1 MSLGPVSLV
10 NESSSAKYV
19 GQIVNIPIT
28 EEPNRTESVQLISLM
43 NSFRA
48 ELSYQWMLMLL
59 RKTNYDFEVSK
70 EKKML
75 LWNNDHIVW

>member
-10 NESSSAKYV
+10 NESSSGKYV

-28 EEPNRTESVQLISLM
+28 EETNRTESVQLISLM

-48 ELSYQWMLMLL
+48 ELSYQ
-59 RKTNYDFEVSK
+59 
-70 EKKML
+70 
-75 LWNNDHIVW
+75 